1 MKQKLTNAM
10 LIGAFAASLN
20 VAPVMGAE
28 INNNQINKEA
38 VFKQIENDSLS
49 LADGSYFYKAG
60 IKKNGL
66 PEIEEWYKGWTTTN
80 VNVRKEPNTDSEVL
94 DVLNFNKKLI
104 FTNFNED
111 WVKIEFGD
119 GEAFVSKK
127 YVSLEK
133 CPSKKY
139 SVPSYSGYKSW
150 MDYQMITLAGSEQKI
165 LQDEYAYTGKYGI
178 RQINGRY
185 CVAVGSHFT
194 TKIGQYFDLI
204 LENGEVIPC
213 ILADQKAD
221 CDTDSDN
228 IFTGHNGCATE
239 FIVDADVLNYYAKR
253 DGDISS
259 CCEEW
264 NSPVETIK
272 IYQKTV

>member
-49 LADGSYFYKAG
+49 LADGSYFHKAG

-94 DVLNFNKKLI
+94 DVLTFNKKLI

-150 MDYQMITLAGSEQKI
+150 MDYGTITMNGSEQRI
-165 LQDEYAYTGKYGI
+165 LQEEYAYTGKYGI

-185 CVAVGSHFT
+185 CVAIGSYFT
-194 TKIGQYFDLI
+194 TEVGRYFDLI

-213 ILADQKAD
+213 ILADRKD
-221 CDTDSDN
+221 DGDTDSDN
-228 IFTGHNGCATE
+228 IFTKDNGCATE
-239 FIVDADVLNYYAKR
+239 FVVDEDALKR
-253 DGDISS
+253 SGRKEGDISA

-264 NSPVETIK
+264 NSPVKEIK
-272 IYQKTV
+272 IYQKVI

>member
-10 LIGAFAASLN
+10 LISAFAASLH

-28 INNNQINKEA
+28 INSNQTNKEA

-66 PEIEEWYKGWTTTN
+66 PEIEEWYKGWTTAN
-80 VNVRKEPNTDSEVL
+80 VNVRREPSIDAEVL
-94 DVLNFNKKLI
+94 DVLTFNTKVF
-104 FTNFNED
+104 FTSFNED
-111 WVKIEFGD
+111 WIKIEFDD

-150 MDYQMITLAGSEQKI
+150 MDYGTITMDGSKQKR
-165 LQDEYAYTGKYGI
+165 LQSEYAYTGNYGI
-178 RQINGRY
+178 RQIDGRY
-185 CVAVGSHFT
+185 CVAIGSYFT
-194 TKIGQYFDLI
+194 TEVGTYFDLI

-213 ILADQKAD
+213 ILADRKD
-221 CDTDSDN
+221 DSDTDSDN
-228 IFTGHNGCATE
+228 IFTSDNGCATE
-239 FIVDADVLNYYAKR
+239 FVVDEEALKYSALNN
-253 DGDISS
+253 GDISS

-264 NSPVETIK
+264 DSPVETIK